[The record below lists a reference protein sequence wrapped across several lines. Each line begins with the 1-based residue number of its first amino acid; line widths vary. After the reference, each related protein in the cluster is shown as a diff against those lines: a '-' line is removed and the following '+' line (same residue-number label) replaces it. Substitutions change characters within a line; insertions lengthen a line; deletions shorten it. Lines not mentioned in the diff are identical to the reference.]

1 VEPLFEQLREELEK
15 QPGKVLEQPSPG
27 LREAAVLAPLFMR
40 QSQPFAVFT
49 KRPAALRQHGGQIA
63 FPGGAR
69 DAEDL
74 TPLHT
79 ALRETHE
86 ELGILPE
93 DVAVLGMLDE
103 VPTITNYRVLP
114 FVGVIPADFRYR
126 ANPEEIEE
134 VIEVPLAHLFNPA
147 IHRIER
153 RRAMDTEREIYF
165 YDYGPYVIWGV
176 TGRILRGLLQL
187 IRGLSAFRPWLP

>member
-1 VEPLFEQLREELEK
+1 
-15 QPGKVLEQPSPG
+15 
-27 LREAAVLAPLFMR
+27 M
-40 QSQPFAVFT
+40 
-49 KRPAALRQHGGQIA
+49 
-63 FPGGAR
+63 
-69 DAEDL
+69 
-74 TPLHT
+74 
-79 ALRETHE
+79 
-86 ELGILPE
+86 
-93 DVAVLGMLDE
+93 LGMLDE

-153 RRAMDTEREIYF
+153 RRVMDTEREIYF

>member
-1 VEPLFEQLREELEK
+1 MEPLFEQLREELEK
-15 QPGKVLEQPSPG
+15 RPGKVLEKPSPG
-27 LREAAVLAPLFMR
+27 LRESAVLAPLFMR

-63 FPGGAR
+63 FPGGVR
-69 DAEDL
+69 DPEDL

-86 ELGILPE
+86 ELGIQPRE
-93 DVAVLGMLDE
+93 VTVLGMLDE

-147 IHRIER
+147 IQRTER
-153 RRAMDTEREIYF
+153 RWVMDKEREIYF

-176 TGRILRGLLQL
+176 TGRILRGLLRV
-187 IRGLSAFRPWLP
+187 IGGLSAFRPWLP

>member
-15 QPGKVLEQPSPG
+15 RPGKVLEKPSPG
-27 LREAAVLAPLFMR
+27 LRESAVLAPLFMR

-63 FPGGAR
+63 FPGGVR
-69 DAEDL
+69 DPEDL

-86 ELGILPE
+86 ELGIQPRE
-93 DVAVLGMLDE
+93 VTVLGMLDE

-114 FVGVIPADFRYR
+114 FVGVIPADFRYL

-147 IHRIER
+147 IQRTER
-153 RRAMDTEREIYF
+153 RWVMDKEREIYF

-176 TGRILRGLLQL
+176 TGRILRGLLRV
-187 IRGLSAFRPWLP
+187 IGGLSAFRPWLP